1 MNDFMLI
8 VADAG
13 ADSYDRTDKLAGHT
27 DTMSSGPPPYSSM
40 DRGDKHNRRP
50 GETEPDRGDMT
61 EDRRD
66 KMLGNHV
73 NTELIYTAES
83 LDFKV
88 TQFSWNLLELL
99 IHELKSSTDQ

>member
-73 NTELIYTAES
+73 NTELIYTVE
-83 LDFKV
+83 DR
-88 TQFSWNLLELL
+88 
-99 IHELKSSTDQ
+99 KSVV